1 MYGILLSLF
10 YSLTKFA
17 FKTVAHWVATKAFF
31 TTLLLIAFPIAINNL
46 MGRFLEKIMTKVSES
61 VSSGTGTLTSVTYNF
76 TGLSAF
82 FINHM
87 FIDDAL
93 AIIFS
98 ALATRFILSLIPF
111 SRV

>member
-1 MYGILLSLF
+1 MYGILLSIF
-10 YSLTKFA
+10 YAVTKTV
-17 FKTVAHWVATKAFF
+17 FKTLAHWVATKAFF
-31 TTLLLIAFPIAINNL
+31 TTLLLIAFPIVLNNFL
-46 MGRFLEKIMTKVSES
+46 GRFLEKIMTKVSES
-61 VSSGTGTLTSVTYNF
+61 VSSSSGTLSSITYNF

-93 AIIFS
+93 SMIFS
-98 ALATRFILSLIPF
+98 ALATRFVLSLIPF

>member
-1 MYGILLSLF
+1 MYGILLSIF
-10 YSLTKFA
+10 YAIVKTT
-17 FKTVAHWVATKAFF
+17 FKTVGQWVATKTFF
-31 TTLLLIAFPIAINNL
+31 TTLLLIAFPIVLNNFL
-46 MGRFLEKIMTKVSES
+46 GRFLEKILTKVSES
-61 VSSGTGTLTSVTYNF
+61 ITSGTGDISSITYNF

-93 AIIFS
+93 SIVFS

-111 SRV
+111 SRI

>member
-1 MYGILLSLF
+1 MYGILLSIF
-10 YSLTKFA
+10 YAVTKTA
-17 FKTVAHWVATKAFF
+17 FKTLAHWVATKAFF
-31 TTLLLIAFPIAINNL
+31 TTLLLIAFPIVLNNFL
-46 MGRFLEKIMTKVSES
+46 GRFLEKIMTKVSES
-61 VSSGTGTLTSVTYNF
+61 VSSSSGTLSSITYNF

-93 AIIFS
+93 SIIFS

>member
-1 MYGILLSLF
+1 MYGILLSIF
-10 YSLTKFA
+10 YAIVKTT
-17 FKTVAHWVATKAFF
+17 FKTVAQWVATKTFF
-31 TTLLLIAFPIAINNL
+31 PTLLLIAFPIILNNVL
-46 MGRFLEKIMTKVSES
+46 GKFIEKIMTKVADSLS
-61 VSSGTGTLTSVTYNF
+61 TSTGTLSSITYNF

-93 AIIFS
+93 SIIFS
-98 ALATRFILSLIPF
+98 ALATRFVLSLIPF